1 MDACKHFTCLHYAF
15 TTSLSYMLTCLLDSW
30 LRPTCTCMHVLK
42 HPIPA
47 VHGKVSVI
55 KAFIDLHERHCR
67 ANRADDLPSGSQD
80 ILCSSVTRMASS
92 RRLGP
97 CPRAPKA
104 SSSPSVRVDPHL
116 APSTTAPIDQS
127 TGVELQCTDFSSI
140 TQSGTFVSLSLRNV
154 KTFLAGAG
162 IIYARMKIAYNPF
175 NIIWWLISYGSDQF
189 GINNV
194 HEDGNT
200 ANVHTSHSVSA
211 SSKPVLC

>member
-30 LRPTCTCMHVLK
+30 FRPTCMHVLK